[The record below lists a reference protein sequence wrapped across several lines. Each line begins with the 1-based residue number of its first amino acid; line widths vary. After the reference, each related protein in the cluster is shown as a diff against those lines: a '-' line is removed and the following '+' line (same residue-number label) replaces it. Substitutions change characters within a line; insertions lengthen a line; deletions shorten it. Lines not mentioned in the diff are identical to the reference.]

1 MWKIKIHRLV
11 IDEDFKKINA
21 HDQSIILKT
30 LRKKLSL
37 SPEKY
42 DAPLRHNL
50 KGFRKLKISDYRV
63 IYKIEKE
70 AIKVLVVKVGLRK
83 DEKVYKEMM
92 QRIKKL
98 P

>member
-1 MWKIKIHRLV
+1 MWDIDIHRLV
-11 IDEDFKKINA
+11 IEEDFKQINS
-21 HDQSIILKT
+21 HDQSFILKT
-30 LRKKLSL
+30 IRKKLST

-42 DAPLRHNL
+42 GAPLRHNL

-63 IYKIEKE
+63 IYKIEHKK
-70 AIKVLVVKVGLRK
+70 IKVYVVKIGLRK

-98 P
+98 